1 MSQPRSFL
9 CRKTSTRL
17 LVVGGLL
24 TSAMIGLHGQTGV
37 APPRNGRT
45 SIAIN
50 GVVVYP
56 VARLGAHTISFHRLG
71 GNSAPLTSS
80 GITTQSTRSTL
91 LACVGRGD
99 LSAFSLP
106 SDNKGNMPYLQLGTA
121 HPYTL
126 WGSSGTALYAFAS
139 ATGGAGHTVTTDT
152 PPGDEITL
160 AVVEIT
166 NGGLI
171 QDYKWNEALGGV
183 PTTSLNV
190 TTTGPAT
197 LVAFWW
203 GDAGV
208 DGNKTAQP
216 NNGFTVIDSVL
227 DAGALVQCAVAAK
240 EVTTA
245 GTYNVTWNATPQQG
259 AQLWLVAVQR
269 AP

>member
-1 MSQPRSFL
+1 MNQRITFL
-9 CRKTSTRL
+9 FGKTSIL
-17 LVVGGLL
+17 LLLAGGLQLGVVVGLQ
-24 TSAMIGLHGQTGV
+24 GQAVG

-45 SIAIN
+45 SISIN
-50 GVVVYP
+50 GVVVDP
-56 VARLGAHTISFHRLG
+56 LPRLGAHTLAFLRYG
-71 GNSAPLTSS
+71 GNAAPITSS
-80 GITTQSTRSTL
+80 GITTQAFGSTL

-106 SDNKGNMPYLQLGTA
+106 RDNKGNTSCLQLGTA
-121 HPYTL
+121 HPYTM
-126 WGSSGTALYAFAS
+126 WSGSGTALYSYAGLS
-139 ATGGAGHTVTTDT
+139 GGPGHTVTTDT

-160 AVVEIT
+160 AVVEIA

-171 QDYKWNEALGGV
+171 RDYQWNEVLSGQPV
-183 PTTSLNV
+183 TSLSV

-208 DGNKTAQP
+208 DGNKTATP
-216 NNGFTVIDSVL
+216 NNGFVVIDSVL
-227 DAGALVQCAVAAK
+227 EAGALVQCAVATK
-240 EVTTA
+240 EVAAA
-245 GTYNVTWNATPQQG
+245 GTYNVTWTATPQQG